1 MLRNER
7 RGYLKKYQNM
17 KKDFS
22 GLVQKIDFAKSSSN
36 TVPAIIQDSSTNVV
50 LMLGYMNY
58 EAFLETIDSGL
69 VTFYSRSKNRLWVK
83 GETSKNYLHVVD
95 IKLDCDFDT
104 ILIKAKPDG
113 NVCHT
118 GAETCFNEENTGN
131 DFLRAL
137 EKIIEGRK
145 TRPVSGS
152 YTSTLF
158 KNGINKMAQKVGEEA
173 VELIIEAKDNNS
185 RLFLNE
191 AADLLFHYLILL
203 QAKNKELNDVLEVL
217 EKRHKEEK

>member
-1 MLRNER
+1 MRKRYSDL
-7 RGYLKKYQNM
+7 LKRI
-17 KKDFS
+17 DFS
-22 GLVQKIDFAKSSSN
+22 KSSLG

-50 LMLGYMNY
+50 LMLGYMNE
-58 EAFLETIDSGL
+58 EAFLETIDSQL

-83 GETSKNYLHVVD
+83 GETSKHYLHVKD

-104 ILIKAKPDG
+104 LLIKAKPDG

-118 GAETCFNEENTGN
+118 GAETCFNEENTSK
-131 DFLRAL
+131 DFLRTL

-145 TRPVSGS
+145 KHPLSGS

-158 KNGINKMAQKVGEEA
+158 KNGINKVAQKVGEEA
-173 VELIIEAKDNNS
+173 VELIIEAKDNNPK
-185 RLFLNE
+185 LFLNE

-203 QAKNKELNDVLEVL
+203 QAKNKTLDDVIEIL
-217 EKRHKEEK
+217 EKRHKVEK

>member
-1 MLRNER
+1 MRKSYSDL
-7 RGYLKKYQNM
+7 LKRI
-17 KKDFS
+17 DFS
-22 GLVQKIDFAKSSSN
+22 KSSLG

-50 LMLGYMNY
+50 LMLGYMNE
-58 EAFLETIDSGL
+58 EAFLETIDSQL

-83 GETSKNYLHVVD
+83 GETSKHYLHVKD

-104 ILIKAKPDG
+104 LLIKAKPDG

-118 GAETCFNEENTGN
+118 GAETCFNEENTSK
-131 DFLRAL
+131 DFLRTL

-145 TRPVSGS
+145 KHPLSGS

-158 KNGINKMAQKVGEEA
+158 KNGINKVAQKVGEEA
-173 VELIIEAKDNNS
+173 VELIIEAKDNNPK
-185 RLFLNE
+185 LFLNE

-203 QAKNKELNDVLEVL
+203 HAKNKTLDDVIEIL
-217 EKRHKEEK
+217 EKRHKVEK